1 MVLGDASEPIF
12 RERGQLRIG
21 KKHISRQMY
30 RCPRDGCAMVAA
42 GPTEVTH
49 ALRELTLEMVNPY

>member
-30 RCPRDGCAMVAA
+30 RCPKDGCAMVAA

-49 ALRELTLEMVNPY
+49 AARELTLELVSPW